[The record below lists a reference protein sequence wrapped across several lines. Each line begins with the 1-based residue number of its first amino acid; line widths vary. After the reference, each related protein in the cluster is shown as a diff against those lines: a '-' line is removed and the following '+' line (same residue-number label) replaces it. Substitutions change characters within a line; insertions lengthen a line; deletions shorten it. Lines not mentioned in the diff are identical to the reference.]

1 MSLTGTVGEVYGAV
15 GFLSIKQLRCGKGG
29 RDFCS
34 LGHIAI
40 ADAKLLQPYDKSWL
54 VRRSQQLPTQ
64 TLKHLPRLCGVL
76 NIPMCFPAYICAH
89 QEMAEHSC
97 TTLPFQPVP
106 NLDGSCIGYTPCSRG
121 CIRRCFLA
129 KMEKEDYK
137 AMCSVCLE
145 PTEQRGGQ
153 PLYSPGCCGCWLH
166 LECAYAMVNSVLCS
180 KTCPHCRATITL
192 PHSART
198 LKMNSDLD
206 FARTLERLR
215 ETTRRIAEIVR
226 GETDILQP
234 VNSVVLPVPSLHLGA
249 PMDSPRVLPPP
260 RVTPAVPR
268 PRTSFQPSTLLSVP
282 SIATISTPHPE
293 PPSATLPVPASARS
307 SPSAPA
313 HLVAYLTARVND
325 VTAPQAVRTRTTP
338 TVPEASDNIP
348 SSYEQYTGSLNS
360 YTDSGSYNRTNSIA
374 ATGAPSAV
382 LPILAG
388 PAAVLPRPTVHAAEH
403 GNHNNP
409 FSPPTRAHRYA
420 TEIAVP
426 KPESESEFESESESV
441 YDGESV
447 LTRKEESDDFVHQDN
462 LYHYD
467 LSGAA
472 SVTATPTV
480 SRTSLLGERDSG
492 LYARRYR
499 PTVED
504 PAAYGSTDDLTYYDH
519 SARVTGAVSVS
530 STATVSRTSLLDE
543 RDPGLYTRRHWPTVE
558 DPAAYGFTDDLTYH
572 DRSVRVTGAA
582 SVSSAATVSRT
593 SLLGE
598 RDPGLYPRRYRP
610 TVEDPAAYG
619 STAELT
625 YRDEMAL
632 QLSSG
637 GSDELNGL
645 TASYAK
651 LCCENR

>member
-1 MSLTGTVGEVYGAV
+1 MSLTETGGEVYRAV
-15 GFLSIKQLRCGKGG
+15 GFLCIKPLRGGKGG
-29 RDFCS
+29 RVFCS

-40 ADAKLLQPYDKSWL
+40 AHAKLLQPYDKSWL
-54 VRRSQQLPTQ
+54 VRRSQQLPSQ
-64 TLKHLPRLCGVL
+64 TLKHLPRISGVL
-76 NIPMCFPAYICAH
+76 DIPMCCPAYICAH

-121 CIRRCFLA
+121 SIRRCFLA

-153 PLYSPGCCGCWLH
+153 PLYSPGCCGGWLH

-249 PMDSPRVLPPP
+249 PMGSPRELPPP

-268 PRTSFQPSTLLSVP
+268 PLTSFQPSTRLSVP
-282 SIATISTPHPE
+282 SIPTMSTPHPE
-293 PPSATLPVPASARS
+293 YPSASLPVPASARS
-307 SPSAPA
+307 YSSAPA
-313 HLVAYLTARVND
+313 HLVAYLTAPVNRV
-325 VTAPQAVRTRTTP
+325 TTTP
-338 TVPEASDNIP
+338 LAPEASDNTS
-348 SSYEQYTGSLNS
+348 SSYEQYPGGPNS
-360 YTDSGSYNRTNSIA
+360 YTDSGSYNRTNSIV
-374 ATGAPSAV
+374 ATGAPAAA
-382 LPILAG
+382 LPIPAG
-388 PAAVLPRPTVHAAEH
+388 PAAVLTRPTVHTAEH
-403 GNHNNP
+403 GNRSTP
-409 FSPPTRAHRYA
+409 YSLPTRAHRYA
-420 TEIAVP
+420 TDIAEP
-426 KPESESEFESESESV
+426 KPESESESDYEDV
-441 YDGESV
+441 SV
-447 LTRKEESDDFVHQDN
+447 LTRKEESDPFVDLDN

-480 SRTSLLGERDSG
+480 SRTSLLDERDSG
-492 LYARRYR
+492 LYARRCWPTVEDPAAYGSTDDLTYYDRLTRVTGAASVTATPTVSRTSLLGERDPVLYARRHWPTVEDPAAYGSTDELTYYDRSTRVTGAVSASSTAAVTRTPIRGQGDPALYARRYR

-504 PAAYGSTDDLTYYDH
+504 PAAYGSTDDLTYYDR
-519 SARVTGAVSVS
+519 SA
-530 STATVSRTSLLDE
+530 
-543 RDPGLYTRRHWPTVE
+543 
-558 DPAAYGFTDDLTYH
+558 
-572 DRSVRVTGAA
+572 RVTGAA
-582 SVSSAATVSRT
+582 SVSTTAAVTRT
-593 SLLGE
+593 PIRGQG
-598 RDPGLYPRRYRP
+598 DPALYP
-610 TVEDPAAYG
+610 
-619 STAELT
+619 
-625 YRDEMAL
+625 
-632 QLSSG
+632 
-637 GSDELNGL
+637 
-645 TASYAK
+645 
-651 LCCENR
+651 